1 MNFKMM
7 TDGQVVDGSWDLVVS
22 VTDLQVEKTLRV
34 RGDLHIGG
42 VMLQLVE
49 ALGKYILLFFVFRK
63 CTNRKAVKSFCT
75 NSSVTRPLTMTA
87 AGNCPWSWPALSQSL
102 DRGLRQG

>member
-1 MNFKMM
+1 MM
-7 TDGQVVDGSWDLVVS
+7 SDGQIVDGSWDLVVS

-49 ALGKYILLFFVFRK
+49 ALGE
-63 CTNRKAVKSFCT
+63 
-75 NSSVTRPLTMTA
+75 
-87 AGNCPWSWPALSQSL
+87 
-102 DRGLRQG
+102 

>member
-49 ALGKYILLFFVFRK
+49 ALGKYILLFLS
-63 CTNRKAVKSFCT
+63 SFFE
-75 NSSVTRPLTMTA
+75 SVQIGKRLRVSALTVV
-87 AGNCPWSWPALSQSL
+87 
-102 DRGLRQG
+102 

>member
-1 MNFKMM
+1 MM
-7 TDGQVVDGSWDLVVS
+7 SDGQIVDGSWDLAVS

-49 ALGKYILLFFVFRK
+49 ALGE
-63 CTNRKAVKSFCT
+63 
-75 NSSVTRPLTMTA
+75 
-87 AGNCPWSWPALSQSL
+87 
-102 DRGLRQG
+102 